1 MTHQHKF
8 NLRKR
13 QPKQQ
18 TAPTS
23 GSKNNS
29 AANDTASGSTQRKT
43 SGVNDQLDPGWLSEQ
58 PNTTKKN
65 NKGKGKQLFR
75 AENGQTESISEQA
88 IKNLEEKVDTVI
100 SYLRQYEERIVT
112 LEKSPHHSTSIGGR
126 ILSQSDP
133 RHIIKSNA
141 FETNSEEQDLD
152 TDNLID
158 QLRRR
163 NREDNSGENNK
174 DNLNLVVTQDDLN
187 AIGRST
193 RQPEEFNFTDQTAG
207 IAIEN
212 IKDALAKVVEKRR
225 LTFIRNWSI
234 IWPQLQ
240 QITNKPALTDKT
252 WKRLAFGQFTELSDF
267 LTQDIRNITTDE
279 DDTLKTAEGGTI
291 SLAKEKK
298 QRIYNLSQWLQAWSK
313 YTKAAL
319 IICAAR
325 QDELAYHQEAV
336 ISHCGA
342 FPFETVQ
349 NWDRARRFFITE
361 ARDQTLLISNYDLD
375 TKYLTHG
382 AYKYQSAS
390 GRNSSSPSN
399 TRTQTCKLFNW
410 TTRCIY
416 GDSCIY
422 KHQCEACG
430 SGHPA
435 KTCNDKS
442 RGERRYRDDNQPGAA
457 GKRPRIKKEEE
468 NGGR

>member
-163 NREDNSGENNK
+163 
-174 DNLNLVVTQDDLN
+174 
-187 AIGRST
+187 
-193 RQPEEFNFTDQTAG
+193 
-207 IAIEN
+207 
-212 IKDALAKVVEKRR
+212 
-225 LTFIRNWSI
+225 
-234 IWPQLQ
+234 
-240 QITNKPALTDKT
+240 
-252 WKRLAFGQFTELSDF
+252 
-267 LTQDIRNITTDE
+267 
-279 DDTLKTAEGGTI
+279 
-291 SLAKEKK
+291 
-298 QRIYNLSQWLQAWSK
+298 
-313 YTKAAL
+313 
-319 IICAAR
+319 
-325 QDELAYHQEAV
+325 
-336 ISHCGA
+336 
-342 FPFETVQ
+342 
-349 NWDRARRFFITE
+349 
-361 ARDQTLLISNYDLD
+361 
-375 TKYLTHG
+375 
-382 AYKYQSAS
+382 
-390 GRNSSSPSN
+390 
-399 TRTQTCKLFNW
+399 
-410 TTRCIY
+410 
-416 GDSCIY
+416 
-422 KHQCEACG
+422 
-430 SGHPA
+430 
-435 KTCNDKS
+435 
-442 RGERRYRDDNQPGAA
+442 
-457 GKRPRIKKEEE
+457 
-468 NGGR
+468 